1 MNSDKNVIYCAA
13 GVLKKGQLCL
23 IAKRPEG
30 KPFAGLWEFP
40 GGKIHFPETPEEAL
54 ARELYEELGINIESH
69 NLQKI
74 TEVTY
79 KYLDFHLSMPTFICK
94 HWENEP
100 QGCEGQLL
108 QWVTIQELASYD
120 ILPAS
125 KEIIPLLH
133 RFFPH

>member
-1 MNSDKNVIYCAA
+1 LNSNKNVIFCAA
-13 GVLKKGQLCL
+13 GVLKKEQFCL

-54 ARELYEELGINIESH
+54 ERELSEELGINIEGH
-69 NLQKI
+69 KLQKI
-74 TEVTY
+74 TEISY
-79 KYLDFHLSMPTFICK
+79 EYPDFHLSMPTFLCQ

-100 QGCEGQLL
+100 QGLEGQLL
-108 QWVTIQELASYD
+108 RWVTIQELVNYD

-125 KEIIPLLH
+125 KEIIHLLH
-133 RFFPH
+133 RFFQH